1 MSAGDVERSV
11 PRNNK
16 RENRMQAFG
25 TGKTVVG
32 TVISNRMQ
40 KTVVVEVKR
49 RVLHA
54 RYKKYVSKRARF
66 KAHDEK
72 NECGIG
78 DRVQIAETRPQS
90 ATKRWKVTKVLEK
103 AEGAIEIAT
112 PENIQ

>member
-1 MSAGDVERSV
+1 ME
-11 PRNNK
+11 
-16 RENRMQAFG
+16 AFG
-25 TGKTVVG
+25 TGRTMVG
-32 TVISNRMQ
+32 TVTSNRMQ

-54 RYKKYVSKRARF
+54 RYKKYVSKRTRF

-90 ATKRWKVTKVLEK
+90 ATKRWKVTKIIEK
-103 AEGAIEIAT
+103 AQGVIEIAT
-112 PENIQ
+112 PENTP